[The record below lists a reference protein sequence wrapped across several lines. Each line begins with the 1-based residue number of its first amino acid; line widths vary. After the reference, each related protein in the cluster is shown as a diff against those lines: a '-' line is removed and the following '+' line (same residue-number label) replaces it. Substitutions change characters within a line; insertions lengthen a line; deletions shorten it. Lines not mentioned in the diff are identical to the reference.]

1 MKADRERPAKLL
13 GMLGSEHAGERDN
26 AALAIERH
34 RISSNKGQT
43 KMYDAKF
50 VWLAFG
56 AGVVIGIGL
65 GKGGDGMI
73 QAFAVVGAVG
83 VALSLAVSAIDR
95 VIEWR
100 HWRRI
105 THGAR

>member
-1 MKADRERPAKLL
+1 LTWW
-13 GMLGSEHAGERDN
+13 AGAPFGGEQDN

-34 RISSNKGQT
+34 RISSNKGQI

-56 AGVVIGIGL
+56 AGVVIGIVL
-65 GKGGDGMI
+65 GKGGDEMI
-73 QAFAVVGAVG
+73 QAFAAVVAVG
-83 VALSLAVSAIDR
+83 VALSLAVYAIDR

-105 THGAR
+105 THGTR